1 MNTIITGIDNARFV
15 EFCLQSNVEFLLVG
29 GAAVLHYGCRRSNDG
44 LAEIDLLIEPTSVN
58 ADRMMAVL
66 NQVLKEA
73 ALIPHFTSEHLQ
85 QPKVQL
91 PLKNQR
97 HNYNLDILTP
107 WVQLSYSGLRSR
119 SEVGMLNSI
128 EVRIVSRE
136 DLIILK
142 EYAINHHESEAAKHR
157 SDLECLRIQQRTG
170 RFWE

>member
-1 MNTIITGIDNARFV
+1 
-15 EFCLQSNVEFLLVG
+15 
-29 GAAVLHYGCRRSNDG
+29 
-44 LAEIDLLIEPTSVN
+44 
-58 ADRMMAVL
+58 MMAVL

-73 ALIPHFTSEHLQ
+73 GLIPHFTSEHLQ

-142 EYAINHHESEAAKHR
+142 EYAISHHESEAVKHR
-157 SDLECLRIQQRTG
+157 SDLECLRIQPMSR
-170 RFWE
+170 